1 MAGRTK
7 GRQKNTTT
15 KKKVPPRLLCCV
27 KNVIKMKC
35 CVVVCVCCFFFFFFF
50 FFSIFFCFFGERRDE
65 RVSFVILSFLVLL
78 PVLRVC
84 SSAGVEEEPFLN
96 LPLHE
101 EEEEEEEKKRVRSSC
116 RLVFLLDERLC
127 PAALTNASL

>member
-1 MAGRTK
+1 M
-7 GRQKNTTT
+7 
-15 KKKVPPRLLCCV
+15 
-27 KNVIKMKC
+27 
-35 CVVVCVCCFFFFFFF
+35 CVV
-50 FFSIFFCFFGERRDE
+50 FSSSSSSSSSSFRFFFCFFGERRDE
-65 RVSFVILSFLVLL
+65 RVSFVILSFLVLLL

-116 RLVFLLDERLC
+116 RLVFLLDERL
-127 PAALTNASL
+127 

>member
-1 MAGRTK
+1 M
-7 GRQKNTTT
+7 
-15 KKKVPPRLLCCV
+15 
-27 KNVIKMKC
+27 
-35 CVVVCVCCFFFFFFF
+35 CVV
-50 FFSIFFCFFGERRDE
+50 FSSSSSSFRFFFCFFGERRDE

-116 RLVFLLDERLC
+116 RLVFLLDERL
-127 PAALTNASL
+127 